1 MTAPSPPETRRDG
14 GAGATLI
21 DMVFPGDANHH
32 GTLFG
37 GVGLAHLDKVAFLA
51 AARHARRPIVT
62 AGCERIDFAA
72 PARIGEM
79 VEAHGQVTRVG
90 RTSLGVEVEL
100 WAEAPVSGERR
111 LCTRGVF
118 NMVAPR
124 QAGQGDLPPLAEGG
138 AMKDEGEG
146 WLRTVEMVFPAWT
159 NHYGTLYGGDALKLM
174 GKAAFICATRRARGV
189 MVMAAT
195 NRIDFTCPI
204 REGDMVEMASR
215 PTRVGRTSVT
225 VAVELWGEDLKTGE
239 RRRAAAAEFVMVAVD
254 PAGRP
259 TPIAA

>member
-1 MTAPSPPETRRDG
+1 MSV
-14 GAGATLI
+14 TLI

-51 AARHARRPIVT
+51 AARHSRRPTVT

-79 VEAHGQVTRVG
+79 VEATGRVVRVG
-90 RTSLGVEVEL
+90 RTSMGVEVEL

-124 QAGQGDLPPLAEGG
+124 EADVGDLPSLEEVT
-138 AMKDEGEG
+138 KGEG
-146 WLRTVEMVFPAWT
+146 DGRLRTVEMVFPTWT

-174 GKAAFICATRRARGV
+174 GKAAFICATRRARAV
-189 MVMAAT
+189 MVMAAS
-195 NRIDFTCPI
+195 NRIDFTSSI
-204 REGDMVEMASR
+204 RQGDMVELASR
-215 PTRVGRTSVT
+215 ATRVGRSSVT
-225 VAVELWGEDLKTGE
+225 IEVELWAETLLTGE
-239 RRRAAAAEFVMVAVD
+239 RRRSAAAEFVMVAVD
-254 PAGRP
+254 PAGRA

>member
-1 MTAPSPPETRRDG
+1 MSV
-14 GAGATLI
+14 TLI

-79 VEAHGQVTRVG
+79 VEATGRVVRVG

-111 LCTRGVF
+111 LCTQGVF

-124 QAGQGDLPPLAEGG
+124 TQGQGGLPPVPTADV
-138 AMKDEGEG
+138 AADG
-146 WLRTVEMVFPAWT
+146 WLRAVEVVFPTWT

-174 GKAAFICATRRARGV
+174 AKAAFVCATRRARSV
-189 MVMAAT
+189 MVLAASGRT
-195 NRIDFTCPI
+195 DFSAPI
-204 REGDMVEMASR
+204 REGDMIELASR
-215 PTRVGRTSVT
+215 VTRVGRSSVT
-225 VAVELWGEDLKTGE
+225 VEVELWAETLLTGD
-239 RRRAAAAEFVMVAVD
+239 RRRSAVAEFVMVAVD
-254 PAGRP
+254 ETGRAS
-259 TPIAA
+259 PISGEGGAPETA

>member
-1 MTAPSPPETRRDG
+1 VSV
-14 GAGATLI
+14 TLI

-37 GVGLAHLDKVAFLA
+37 GVGLAHLDKVPFLA

-79 VEAHGQVTRVG
+79 VEATGQIVRVG
-90 RTSLGVEVEL
+90 RTSMGVEVEL

-124 QAGQGDLPPLAEGG
+124 EEGQGDLPPLREG
-138 AMKDEGEG
+138 APQDNG
-146 WLRTVEMVFPAWT
+146 WLRTVEMVFPTWT

-174 GKAAFICATRRARGV
+174 GKAAFICATRKARAV
-189 MVMAAT
+189 MVMAAS
-195 NRIDFTCPI
+195 NRIDFSSSI
-204 REGDMVEMASR
+204 REGDMVELASR
-215 PTRVGRTSVT
+215 ATKVGRTSVT
-225 VAVELWGEDLKTGE
+225 IEVELWAEALLTGE
-239 RRRAAAAEFVMVAVD
+239 RRRSAVAEFVMVAVD
-254 PAGRP
+254 EAGRP
-259 TPIAA
+259 RTISRPAPSLETA

>member
-1 MTAPSPPETRRDG
+1 MSV
-14 GAGATLI
+14 TLI

-51 AARHARRPIVT
+51 AARHARRHTVT

-79 VEAHGQVTRVG
+79 VEATGRVARVG
-90 RTSLGVEVEL
+90 RTSMGVEVEL

-124 QAGQGDLPPLAEGG
+124 EAGQGDLPPVPDKREEPG
-138 AMKDEGEG
+138 DG
-146 WLRTVEMVFPAWT
+146 WLRTAEMVFPTWT

-189 MVMAAT
+189 MVMAAS
-195 NRIDFTCPI
+195 NRIDFSSPI
-204 REGDMVEMASR
+204 REGDMIELASR
-215 PTRVGRTSVT
+215 VTRVGRSSV
-225 VAVELWGEDLKTGE
+225 AIEVELWAEALLTGE
-239 RRRAAAAEFVMVAVD
+239 RRRSAVAEFVMVAVD
-254 PAGRP
+254 EAGRSA
-259 TPIAA
+259 PISKPAATLEPA

>member
-1 MTAPSPPETRRDG
+1 MSV
-14 GAGATLI
+14 TLI

-51 AARHARRPIVT
+51 AARHARRPTVT
-62 AGCERIDFAA
+62 ASCERIDFAA

-79 VEAHGQVTRVG
+79 VEATGRVVRVG
-90 RTSLGVEVEL
+90 RTSMGVEVDL

-124 QAGQGDLPPLAEGG
+124 QEGQGDLPPLPANGQNVG
-138 AMKDEGEG
+138 DG
-146 WLRTVEMVFPAWT
+146 WLRAVEMVFPAWT

-174 GKAAFICATRRARGV
+174 GKAAFVCATKEARAV
-189 MVMAAT
+189 MVMAAS
-195 NRIDFTCPI
+195 NRIDFSESI
-204 REGDMVEMASR
+204 REGDMIELASR
-215 PTRVGRTSVT
+215 ATKVGRSSITIE
-225 VAVELWGEDLKTGE
+225 VELWSEALLTGE
-239 RRRAAAAEFVMVAVD
+239 RRRSAVAEFVMVAVD
-254 PAGRP
+254 KAGRSS
-259 TPIAA
+259 PIAKPENSPPGHGFAA